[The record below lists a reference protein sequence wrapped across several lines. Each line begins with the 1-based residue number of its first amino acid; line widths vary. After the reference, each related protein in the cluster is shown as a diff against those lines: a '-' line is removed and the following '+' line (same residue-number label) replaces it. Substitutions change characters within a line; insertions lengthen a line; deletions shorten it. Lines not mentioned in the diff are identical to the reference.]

1 MSLNDTL
8 IEMMK
13 PGFLASEKP
22 ESSLIER
29 ITENYQSIKSK
40 AFELFNYE
48 LPSKYNSIK
57 VKLKDKYREAVSNH
71 KTKPYTPKQLQKLYG
86 TIE

>member
-22 ESSLIER
+22 KSSIFER
-29 ITENYQSIKSK
+29 MTNKYQSMKSK
-40 AFELFNYE
+40 AFDLFNYE
-48 LPSKYNSIK
+48 LPAKYNSIR
-57 VKLKDKYREAVSNH
+57 VKLKDKYREAVSNY